1 MKTVV
6 RFLFLLL
13 AVVSGGGVSGQNAQ
27 TGVAGISG
35 MIGQYDTVSVTVF
48 REPDLSSSGQ
58 LGRDGKLSIPL
69 IGAIKME
76 GLSTLRAEQMI
87 EARFRDGYLRRP
99 QVTVRILKKQVQ
111 TVTVLGQVQ
120 QPGVF
125 TLPVNRVLTVVEVIG
140 MAGGVTEVADE
151 KKVMLR
157 SAATGRTTI
166 LNLKEMMR
174 GRAQDVV
181 LSKGDVVTVPEGWF

>member
-1 MKTVV
+1 
-6 RFLFLLL
+6 
-13 AVVSGGGVSGQNAQ
+13 
-27 TGVAGISG
+27 